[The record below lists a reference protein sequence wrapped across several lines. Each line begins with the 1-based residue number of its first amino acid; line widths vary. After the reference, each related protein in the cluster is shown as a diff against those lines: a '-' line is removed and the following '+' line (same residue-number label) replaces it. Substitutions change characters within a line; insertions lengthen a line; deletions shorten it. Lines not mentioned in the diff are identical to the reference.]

1 MRVLFCLS
9 IVVSALIIQGCASNK
24 DLESYEGK
32 LNFRFDTIYHNYA
45 IDLTKQI
52 TGGTDLHVSDT
63 SLILTY
69 NYCGNDQIICLNPL
83 GDDYSV
89 LNLES
94 GCLKVFTKQT
104 RTGYYV
110 LKRDGELL
118 AYDQSGESK
127 IPSAMKLNAS
137 GIQGKVLTNL
147 KSDSLLWKLGLDIEQ
162 YKPGSGMLYNV
173 SDSIFYF
180 RVMKS
185 FDTDKGFYS
194 KENSGFPIFCRY
206 NLVSGEKRFF
216 GNKPLPVERS
226 WYGLCSEI
234 YDLYIGDS
242 IIVSE
247 GANAQIKIINTLQNK
262 TKTIEVKSRYDTN
275 PIKEFVLPKNRE
287 NAKTLKRQHFLESPF
302 YEAIY
307 YNPYTKYYYRIFH
320 PSIDK
325 YNSNG
330 LLNTSYDKP
339 CVLMVFDQ
347 NFKLIDEVV
356 IPLKAALT
364 FQIRP
369 IKSGIEVCLPDLN
382 DQTTRNSKFA
392 FLKITH
398 SVR

>member
-1 MRVLFCLS
+1 MKVLFYLS
-9 IVVSALIIQGCASNK
+9 IISTIIIQGCASNK
-24 DLESYEGK
+24 NVASYEGK
-32 LNFRFDTIYHNYA
+32 LSFIFDTIYHDYSV
-45 IDLTKQI
+45 DLTKQI

-69 NYCGNDQIICLNPL
+69 NYCGNNQIVCLDPL
-83 GDDYSV
+83 NDDYSI

-104 RTGYYV
+104 KTGYYV

-118 AYDQSGESK
+118 TYDQSDESK
-127 IPSAMKLNAS
+127 IPNALKLNAA

-162 YKPGSGMLYNV
+162 YKPGSGMLYNIP
-173 SDSIFYF
+173 DSIFYF

-185 FDTDKGFYS
+185 FDTDKGVYS
-194 KENSGFPIFCRY
+194 KESSDFPIFCRY
-206 NLVSGEKRFF
+206 NLVTREKRFF
-216 GNKPLPVERS
+216 GKKPLSVERN

-262 TKTIEVKSRYDTN
+262 TKTITVKSRYDTT
-275 PIKEFVLPKNRE
+275 PIKEFVLPKSRE
-287 NAKTLKRQHFLESPF
+287 NAKTLKLQHFLESPL

-320 PSIDK
+320 PAIDK

-339 CVLMVFDQ
+339 CVLMILDQ
-347 NFKLIDEVV
+347 NFSLVDEV
-356 IPLKAALT
+356 ILPLKAAQA
-364 FQIRP
+364 FQLRP

-382 DQTTRNSKFA
+382 IQTSKNSKFA

-398 SVR
+398 SPR